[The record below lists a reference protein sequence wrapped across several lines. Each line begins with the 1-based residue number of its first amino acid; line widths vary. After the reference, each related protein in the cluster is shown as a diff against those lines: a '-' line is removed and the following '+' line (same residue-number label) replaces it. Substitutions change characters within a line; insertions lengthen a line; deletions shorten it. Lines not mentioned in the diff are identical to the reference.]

1 MAEAVSD
8 SEKQPAVK
16 PPPKRRRLDPS
27 AVVPV
32 PIYSNK
38 VNNSLHLKPMAPV
51 FTETQNA
58 DDGADDNLLSQMFS
72 SRGTAAALNDVLL
85 SDSEDETERVQNK
98 AEDEERR
105 KELEAVRC
113 PSPPPPESPVQ
124 KPSRKVTQKISE
136 IDRKLRAVNS
146 LLSPE
151 PRGRRARR
159 RRGPPSAS
167 FGEPQDDDDI
177 IIVTPEDNNNVHR
190 HDDDDDIIIINP
202 LSGSQDSPYSSLVR
216 EIPLKI
222 RCRTVVHK
230 IPVLSSTPLSDV
242 VSQLSVILK
251 VPPPRL
257 LLLREE
263 VELPTDA
270 TVSELG
276 LGIADII
283 ECVTMA
289 AEDKSVAVDDSSSII
304 TVRLQSKDRDATQ
317 EFSLHT
323 EESLGSIFSQY
334 LSKMSVGAKK
344 NVSFQFDG
352 AKVTASQTPAQLDM
366 EDGDI
371 IEVWM

>member
-1 MAEAVSD
+1 MAEAVSN
-8 SEKQPAVK
+8 SETQPAVK

-32 PIYSNK
+32 PVYSNK
-38 VNNSLHLKPMAPV
+38 VNSSLHLRPMAPV
-51 FTETQNA
+51 FTENKNT
-58 DDGADDNLLSQMFS
+58 DDGADDSLSQFFS
-72 SRGTAAALNDVLL
+72 SRGTKAADICDVLL
-85 SDSEDETERVQNK
+85 SESEEDEAERVHNK
-98 AEDEERR
+98 PEDGEKK
-105 KELEAVRC
+105 KEPEVIRC

-124 KPSRKVTQKISE
+124 KPSRHVKQTLSE
-136 IDRKLRAVNS
+136 IDRKLRAVSS
-146 LLSPE
+146 LISPE
-151 PRGRRARR
+151 PRGRRARS
-159 RRGPPSAS
+159 RRGLSSAP
-167 FGEPQDDDDI
+167 FDEQREDDDDI
-177 IIVTPEDNNNVHR
+177 VIMNPNDDE
-190 HDDDDDIIIINP
+190 DDDDDVIVINP
-202 LSGSQDSPYSSLVR
+202 HSGSQDSPYSSLVR

-230 IPVLSSTPLSDV
+230 IPVLSSTLLSDV
-242 VSQLSVILK
+242 VSKLSVILK

-263 VELPTDA
+263 VELPTDS

-289 AEDKSVAVDDSSSII
+289 AEDKSGAVDDSSSSSSI
-304 TVRLQSKDRDATQ
+304 TVRLQGKDRDSTQ
-317 EFSLHT
+317 EFSLHRDAA
-323 EESLGSIFSQY
+323 LGSIFSQY
-334 LSKMSVGAKK
+334 LSKMSAGATR

-352 AKVTASQTPAQLDM
+352 AKVTHGQTPAQLDM